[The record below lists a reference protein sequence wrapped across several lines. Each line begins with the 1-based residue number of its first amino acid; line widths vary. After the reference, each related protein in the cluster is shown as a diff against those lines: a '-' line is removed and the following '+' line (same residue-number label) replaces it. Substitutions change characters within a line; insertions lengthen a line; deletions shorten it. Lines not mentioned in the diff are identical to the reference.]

1 MHYVLKLLSKLLMFE
16 QNVFSIEFKNR
27 LLILNPV
34 NTINDKRQENVS
46 CSQPS

>member
-1 MHYVLKLLSKLLMFE
+1 MHYVLKLLIKLLMFE
-16 QNVFSIEFKNR
+16 QNVFAIEFKNR

-34 NTINDKRQENVS
+34 NVINDKRQENVS